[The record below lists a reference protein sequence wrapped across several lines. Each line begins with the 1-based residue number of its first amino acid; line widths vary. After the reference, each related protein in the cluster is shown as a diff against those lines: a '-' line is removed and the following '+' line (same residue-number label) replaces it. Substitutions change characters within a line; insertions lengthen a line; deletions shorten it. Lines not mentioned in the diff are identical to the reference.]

1 MDLRTRIHA
10 ALALITI
17 AAPCGGATAS
27 AQSSPTPAP
36 DPALVAVRHQIDS
49 VNALYIKAFG
59 DADVNEVVALY
70 DTAATEL
77 LGHHGQAEHGHEAL
91 RGYWGKFIQTYG
103 PLELKLDL
111 VDLWLVG
118 DKAYE
123 TGRYTSIITTKAGT
137 HDVYPGNY
145 ATVWQRQGDGGWK
158 ILAVFDTPK

>member
-1 MDLRTRIHA
+1 MDLRATLLRAVVGTMVAIPLWGPDA
-10 ALALITI
+10 AAQ
-17 AAPCGGATAS
+17 AA
-27 AQSSPTPAP
+27 AP
-36 DPALVAVRHQIDS
+36 DPALQVVRHQIDS

-77 LGHHGQAEHGHEAL
+77 LGHNGRAEHGHEAL
-91 RGYWGKFIQTYG
+91 RKYWGGFIRTYG

-123 TGRYTSIITTKAGT
+123 TGRYTSIITNKTGH

-145 ATVWQRQGDGGWK
+145 ATVWQRQSDGGWK